1 MNIIDVIYSFLPGKH
16 KTTPSGWVKFNAVC
30 CHHNGTS
37 VDTRQRAGFIRNAD
51 GVSYHCFNCGYKTSY
66 IIGRH
71 LTRKMRNLLLWLGA
85 SDTIVTK
92 LAFEALK
99 VESDQ
104 KAIEAISL
112 PVFPDKNL
120 PNNSIPLIEAI
131 VNYPRAIDVAEYIM
145 SRGFEVEN
153 YPWYWTPDLSDRI
166 IIPFVY
172 ENRLVGWTARK
183 ITDGRP
189 KYLSEQTAGFVF
201 NLDAQTAERKF
212 LIVAE
217 GPLDAISI
225 DGIAILG
232 AEIMD
237 KQAML
242 INRLNK
248 QVILVPDRDPSGH
261 RPIEQAIDLGWA
273 VSMPNWEPGIKDI
286 NDAVQRYGKLYTLY
300 SIITQAETTELKIRL
315 KMKKWR

>member
-37 VDTRQRAGFIRNAD
+37 ADTRQRAGIIRNAD

-66 IIGRH
+66 TIGRH
-71 LTRKMRNLLLWLGA
+71 LTRKMRNLLSWLGA
-85 SDTIVTK
+85 SDTVITK

-112 PVFPDKNL
+112 PVFPDKDL
-120 PNNSIPLIEAI
+120 PNNSIPLIDAI
-131 VNYPRAIDVAEYIM
+131 VKDPRAIDVAEYIM
-145 SRGFEVEN
+145 SRGFEVDD
-153 YPWYWTPDLSDRI
+153 YPWYWSPDFSDRV
-166 IIPFVY
+166 IIPFIY
-172 ENRLVGWTARK
+172 ENRLVGWTLRK
-183 ITDGRP
+183 ITEGKP
-189 KYLSEQTAGFVF
+189 KYLSEQTPGFVF
-201 NLDAQTAERKF
+201 NLDAQLPERKF

-225 DGIAILG
+225 DGTAILG

-248 QVILVPDRDPSGH
+248 QVILVPDRDPSGQ
-261 RPIEQAIDLGWA
+261 RSIEQAIELGWA
-273 VSMPNWEPGIKDI
+273 VSMPNWEPNIKDI
-286 NDAVQRYGKLYTLY
+286 NDAVRRYGKLYTLY
-300 SIITQAETTELKIRL
+300 SIITQADTNELKIRL